1 LDAPLQRELQFVS
14 LRTAAAVTYIR
25 LVGASPNARDVL
37 RMQRTLNQL
46 ARALAALAP
55 IHGYEA
61 ASGKMTL
68 IQGPELQAARFVRG
82 AARIVM
88 PDGKEETNLV
98 IQRRDL
104 EAAIDTLKTTS
115 LQGALRAAHGRRAGE

>member
-1 LDAPLQRELQFVS
+1 MDAPLQRELQFVS

-55 IHGYEA
+55 IHAYEEV
-61 ASGKMTL
+61 SGKMAL
-68 IQGPELQAARFVRG
+68 LQGPELQAARFVRG

-88 PDGKEETNLV
+88 PDGKEESNLM

-104 EAAIDTLKTTS
+104 ETAIDALKTS
-115 LQGALRAAHGRRAGE
+115 ALSG